1 MYTHTYT
8 HTLEYYSAMKNETLP
23 FGATWMDFEG
33 IMLKGNKSDRE
44 RQVLCDLTYV
54 WNLKH

>member
-1 MYTHTYT
+1 
-8 HTLEYYSAMKNETLP
+8 
-23 FGATWMDFEG
+23 MDFEG